1 MPDDWESYSKLVLA
15 ELTRLNKCL
24 STTKKELVEVR
35 IELAAMKVRAGV
47 WGMAGAAIPIV
58 IALVVALFVKKL
70 G

>member
-24 STTKKELVEVR
+24 SATKKELVEVR
-35 IELAAMKVRAGV
+35 IELAALKIRAGV

-58 IALVVALFVKKL
+58 IALTVALFVKKL

>member
-24 STTKKELVEVR
+24 SATKKELVEVR

-47 WGMAGAAIPIV
+47 WGMAAGALPLLLY
-58 IALVVALFVKKL
+58 IAAGLIL
-70 G
+70 GKFG